1 MNKVILIGNTTK
13 DLELTTM
20 PSGTSMTRISLA
32 VKRPFGDDETDF
44 FDITVWGNS
53 AENCAKYLHKGD
65 KVAVVGRIQNR
76 SYEDNKGNKK
86 KITEIVAENVEF
98 LNSKKDNFE
107 QTKLKDMTE
116 LDGEDADGLPF

>member
-53 AENCAKYLHKGD
+53 AENSVKYLHKGD
-65 KVAVVGRIQNR
+65 KVAVIGRIQNR
-76 SYEDNKGNKK
+76 SYEDNKGNRK

-107 QTKLKDMTE
+107 QIKLKDMTE
-116 LDGEDADGLPF
+116 LDDEDADGLPF

>member
-65 KVAVVGRIQNR
+65 KVAIVGRIQNR

>member
-1 MNKVILIGNTTK
+1 MNKVVLIGNATK

-20 PSGTSMTRISLA
+20 QSGTSMTRISLA

-53 AENCAKYLHKGD
+53 AENCVKYLHKGD

-107 QTKLKDMTE
+107 QTKAQCMTK
-116 LDGEDADGLPF
+116 LDDEDADDLPF

>member
-65 KVAVVGRIQNR
+65 KVAIVGRIQNR

-98 LNSKKDNFE
+98 LNSKKDSFE

>member
-76 SYEDNKGNKK
+76 SYEDSKGNKK

-116 LDGEDADGLPF
+116 LDDEDADGLPF